1 MSSTELEFLLR
12 YGIVGKLLMDLSKV
26 YDCVNH
32 DLMIAKLEAY
42 GVGEK
47 DSQKIIFPNATKSK
61 SWLVLKLMVRDY
73 PWGITGIYTR
83 TNPFQCFYQ

>member
-1 MSSTELEFLLR
+1 
-12 YGIVGKLLMDLSKV
+12 MDLSKV